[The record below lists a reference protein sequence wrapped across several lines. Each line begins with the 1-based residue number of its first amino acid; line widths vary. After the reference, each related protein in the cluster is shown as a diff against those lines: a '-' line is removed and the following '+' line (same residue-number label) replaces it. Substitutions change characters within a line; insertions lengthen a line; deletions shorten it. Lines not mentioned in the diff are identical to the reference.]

1 MEIKQ
6 KSSGLTGDMIFK
18 CIKSAS
24 GAIIVLVLVMI
35 FLILTIKSYPSIRA
49 FGLNFL
55 ISENWDPVKNDFGA
69 YPFIIGTLITSFA
82 AVLISLPFAISTSLF
97 VREYAPRFTGRIIS
111 HMVDLL
117 AAIPSVIYGMWG
129 IFVLV
134 PFVRKWELF
143 LYTHFSI
150 IPLFNAP
157 PFGVGLL
164 SAIVILVIMTLPY
177 SISITR
183 DVMAQVPKE
192 LKEGALALGSTRW
205 TMVRKVIIPYC
216 MKGIIGGT
224 TLALGRALGETMA
237 VTMVIGNSISVPRT
251 LFDPANTIA
260 SIIANEFNEASG
272 VLYVSSLV
280 ELGLI
285 LFLISFFINALG
297 RLFIYKTG
305 IRKG

>member
-1 MEIKQ
+1 MEIKR
-6 KSSGLTGDMIFK
+6 KSGRLTGDMIFK
-18 CIKSAS
+18 GAKSAS

-35 FLILTIKSYPSIRA
+35 FLILSMQSLPSMRA
-49 FGLNFL
+49 FGLNF
-55 ISENWDPVKNDFGA
+55 IIKDNWDPVKNDFGA
-69 YPFIIGTLITSFA
+69 YPFIIGTIVTSFA
-82 AVLISLPFAISTSLF
+82 AIIISLPFSIATSLF
-97 VREYAPRFTGRIIS
+97 IREYAPRFAGKIIS

-134 PFVRKWELF
+134 PIVRRWEMF
-143 LYTHFSI
+143 LYAHFSF
-150 IPLFNAP
+150 IPIFNAP

-164 SAIVILVIMTLPY
+164 SAIIILVIMTLPY

-183 DVMAQVPKE
+183 DVMAQTPKE
-192 LKEGALALGSTRW
+192 LKEGALALGSSKW
-205 TMVRKVIIPYC
+205 KMVRKVIIPYC
-216 MKGIIGGT
+216 RKGIIGGT

-237 VTMVIGNSISVPRT
+237 VTMVIGNSVSAPRT

-272 VLYVSSLV
+272 ALYVSSLV
-280 ELGLI
+280 ELGLV

-297 RLFIYKTG
+297 RLFIHRTAFN
-305 IRKG
+305 KG